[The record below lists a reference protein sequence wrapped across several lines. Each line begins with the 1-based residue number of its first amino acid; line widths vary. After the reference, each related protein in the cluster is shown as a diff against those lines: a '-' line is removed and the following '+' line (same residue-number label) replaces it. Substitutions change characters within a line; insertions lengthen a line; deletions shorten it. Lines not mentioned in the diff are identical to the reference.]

1 MARDDAGVAT
11 GPRDLDHGARS
22 LAGVAAAPVL
32 AGNPVPQ
39 LHRAVPAA
47 VFDSQEAALE
57 AFKQGQLDRDVV
69 VVLRFQG
76 PKANGM
82 PELHS
87 LSPALSVIQD
97 RGFKVAFVT
106 DGRMSGASGKTPAAI
121 HLSPEALAGGPIAR
135 VRDGDIVRLDP
146 EKGELTVVGCP
157 DFAER
162 PCAPRTE
169 ASLQTSSWGYGRELF
184 GAFRHVVGS
193 AEEGASVVF
202 AQPPA
207 GPPGTDSRHL
217 SRHVQRG
224 LLGAGHSGSHRQ
236 WRGQN
241 FSGHQSSERPCSG
254 PHAGG

>member
-1 MARDDAGVAT
+1 RLVQ
-11 GPRDLDHGARS
+11 GA
-22 LAGVAAAPVL
+22 LG
-32 AGNPVPQ
+32 
-39 LHRAVPAA
+39 RAVIKVSAGKPEHRVVEAPAA

-146 EKGELTVVGCP
+146 DRGELTVVGCP

-169 ASLQTSSWGYGRELF
+169 ASLQTASWGYGRELF

-207 GPPGTDSRHL
+207 GPPGTDT
-217 SRHVQRG
+217 
-224 LLGAGHSGSHRQ
+224 
-236 WRGQN
+236 
-241 FSGHQSSERPCSG
+241 P
-254 PHAGG
+254 P